1 MSLNALQRA
10 EKRNSQLL
18 DENANLRRQLAVL
31 SGEKAMVDRE
41 LATARA
47 RLVVMRRG
55 FQKKLERMEKMEK
68 MKTEMKK

>member
-1 MSLNALQRA
+1 
-10 EKRNSQLL
+10 
-18 DENANLRRQLAVL
+18 VL